1 MDVDDDDAEEEV
13 KQFVLFIRSDEL
25 NDDDVDDDEHDR
37 VDIESFGY
45 FNFCFVCCWWSDET
59 DVGVDETVLSC
70 FWVWANTGCL
80 IKSMIE
86 SFVVFVCRI

>member
-37 VDIESFGY
+37 LDIESF
-45 FNFCFVCCWWSDET
+45 
-59 DVGVDETVLSC
+59 
-70 FWVWANTGCL
+70 
-80 IKSMIE
+80 
-86 SFVVFVCRI
+86 